1 MKKCIVFFFILF
13 FSTPVLSDNIYI
25 FGNIG
30 ISDFQIK
37 NDDKSDINTKLTN
50 LGFSSAS
57 TSVNSDNFS
66 YEVGIG
72 VVLPLLRVGLEA
84 SIIDYGE
91 IKFTSTTT
99 SPAETINANVPI
111 RGIAADILK
120 ELGPISLNAGL
131 ISINDNVEIVS
142 SKGNLNVPIDDIL
155 IPKVG
160 VNYNFGNYRLEYT
173 KIFLT
178 TQSTMD
184 IFMLGYKFNFL

>member
-37 NDDKSDINTKLTN
+37 NDDKSNINTKLTN

-160 VNYNFGNYRLEYT
+160 INYQFGNYRLEYA

-178 TQSTMD
+178 TKSTMD
-184 IFMLGYKFNFL
+184 IFMVGYIFNFL

>member
-1 MKKCIVFFFILF
+1 MKKFIVFFFILF

-160 VNYNFGNYRLEYT
+160 INYQFGNYRLEYA

-178 TQSTMD
+178 TKSTMD
-184 IFMLGYKFNFL
+184 IFMVGYIFNFL